1 MKVLIMAG
9 GTGGH
14 VFPALAVAAR
24 LRELGH
30 QVTWMG
36 APNSFEATKVPE
48 AGFPIEFVRVSGLRG
63 KSVLKLLTAPLV
75 LLRALRDA
83 FSVLDKVQPQ
93 VVLGMGGF
101 AAGPGGLAARLKGT
115 PLVIH
120 EQNAAAGLTNRLLA
134 RIATVVLQAF
144 PNTFQ
149 CKAQTVGN
157 PVRTG
162 FAELPAPA
170 QRMAHEGPATALVVG
185 GSQGAKALNQM
196 VPAALALMPAAL
208 RPVLRH
214 QAGRTLAVAQAAYA
228 QASGVEAR
236 VEAFIT
242 DMPAAY
248 AAADLV
254 ICRSGASTIA
264 ELSAAGSASLLVP
277 FPFAVDDHQTA
288 NARYLADAGA
298 ARLIQE
304 RELTPQ
310 RLASELQ
317 TLLADRAGLQRMA
330 EAARAK
336 AWVNATEDIV
346 NVLLKSAIR
355 NPQSAIAGGQP

>member
-1 MKVLIMAG
+1 MNVLIMAG

-24 LRELGH
+24 LKELGH
-30 QVTWMG
+30 SVTWMG
-36 APNSFEATKVPE
+36 APDSFESRKVPE
-48 AGFPIEFVRVSGLRG
+48 AGFPIEFVRITGLRG
-63 KSVLKLLTAPLV
+63 KGVMKLFAAPL
-75 LLRALRDA
+75 LLARALRDA
-83 FSVLDKVQPQ
+83 FSVLRKVQPQ

-101 AAGPGGLAARLKGT
+101 AAGPGGLAAWLSRT

-134 RIATVVLQAF
+134 RIATTVLQAF
-144 PNTFQ
+144 PNTFAS
-149 CKAQTVGN
+149 KAQTVGN
-157 PVRTG
+157 PVRAG

-170 QRMAHEGPATALVVG
+170 LRLAHQGAATVLIVG
-185 GSQGAKALNQM
+185 GSQGAKALNQI
-196 VPAALALMPAAL
+196 VPQALALMPADQ
-208 RPVLRH
+208 RPAVRH

-228 QASGVEAR
+228 EATDVR
-236 VEAFIT
+236 ATVEAFIT
-242 DMPAAY
+242 DMPTAY

-264 ELSAAGSASLLVP
+264 ELSAAGCASLLVP

-298 ARLIQE
+298 ALLIQE
-304 RELTPQ
+304 RDLTPQ
-310 RLASELQ
+310 RLADELQ
-317 TLLADRAGLQRMA
+317 KLLADRPALLRMS

-336 AWVNATEDIV
+336 AWTRSTEDIV
-346 NVLLKSAIR
+346 VALLAAAEAKK
-355 NPQSAIAGGQP
+355 

>member
-1 MKVLIMAG
+1 MNVLIMAG

-30 QVTWMG
+30 AVTWMG
-36 APNSFEATKVPE
+36 TPDSFESTKVPE

-63 KSVLKLLTAPLV
+63 KGLLKLMSAPLV

-83 FSVLDKVQPQ
+83 FAVLRKVQPQ

-101 AAGPGGLAARLKGT
+101 AAGPGGLAAWLKRT

-144 PNTFQ
+144 PNTFAGH
-149 CKAQTVGN
+149 AQTVGN
-157 PVRTG
+157 PVRAG

-170 QRMAHEGPATALVVG
+170 QRMAHGGAATVLVVG
-185 GSQGAKALNQM
+185 GSQGAKALNQI
-196 VPAALALMPAAL
+196 VPAALALMPADV
-208 RPVLRH
+208 RPSVRH

-228 QASGVEAR
+228 EAGDVEAR

-264 ELSAAGSASLLVP
+264 ELSAAGCASLLVP

-298 ARLIQE
+298 AVLIQE
-304 RELTPQ
+304 RDLTPQ
-310 RLASELQ
+310 RLADELQ
-317 TLLADRAGLQRMA
+317 RLLTDRAGLIRMA

-336 AWVNATEDIV
+336 AWTRSTEDITTC
-346 NVLLKSAIR
+346 LLR
-355 NPQSAIAGGQP
+355 AGARP

>member
-1 MKVLIMAG
+1 MNVLICAG

-30 QVTWMG
+30 AVTWMG
-36 APNSFEATKVPE
+36 TPDSFEAQRVPE

-63 KSVLKLLTAPLV
+63 KGVMKLLAAPLL

-83 FSVLDKVQPQ
+83 FAVLRKVQPH

-101 AAGPGGLAARLKGT
+101 AAGPGGLAARLSGR

-144 PNTFQ
+144 PNTFA
-149 CKAQTVGN
+149 KAETVGN
-157 PVRTG
+157 PVRSG
-162 FAELPAPA
+162 FAEMPAPA
-170 QRMAHEGPATALVVG
+170 LRLAHGRRPQLLVVG
-185 GSQGAKALNQM
+185 GSQGAKALNEI
-196 VPAALALMPAAL
+196 VPKALALLPETV
-208 RPVLRH
+208 RPQVQH
-214 QAGRTLAVAQAAYA
+214 QAGRTLAVAKAAYVDA
-228 QASGVEAR
+228 GVRAD
-236 VEAFIT
+236 VAAFIT

-248 AAADLV
+248 AGADVV

-264 ELSAAGSASLLVP
+264 ELSAAGCASVLVP

-288 NARYLADAGA
+288 NARYLVDAGA
-298 ARLIQE
+298 AVLMPEQALSPE
-304 RELTPQ
+304 S
-310 RLASELQ
+310 LAAQLNI
-317 TLLADRAGLQRMA
+317 LLADRSALIRMA
-330 EAARAK
+330 EAARRK
-336 AWVNATEDIV
+336 AWVTATEDITQH
-346 NVLLKSAIR
+346 LLR
-355 NPQSAIAGGQP
+355 CGGAA

>member
-1 MKVLIMAG
+1 MNVLIMAG

-30 QVTWMG
+30 VVTWMG
-36 APNSFEATKVPE
+36 TPDSFEATRVPE

-63 KSVLKLLTAPLV
+63 KGVLKLMTAPLV

-83 FSVLDKVQPQ
+83 FTVLAKVQPQ

-144 PNTFQ
+144 PNTFRRG
-149 CKAQTVGN
+149 AETVGN
-157 PVRTG
+157 PVRAG
-162 FAELPAPA
+162 FAELAAPA
-170 QRMAHEGPATALVVG
+170 LRMAHGGPATVLVVG
-185 GSQGAKALNQM
+185 GSQGAKALNQI

-208 RPVLRH
+208 RPALRH

-228 QASGVEAR
+228 EAGDVQAS

-264 ELSAAGSASLLVP
+264 ELSAAGCASLLVP

-288 NARYLADAGA
+288 NARYLAEAGA

-304 RELTPQ
+304 HDLTPQ
-310 RLASELQ
+310 RLANELQ
-317 TLLADRAGLQRMA
+317 KLLADRVALLRMA

-336 AWVNATEDIV
+336 AWTHSTEDIT
-346 NVLLKSAIR
+346 NCLLRVGAR
-355 NPQSAIAGGQP
+355 A